1 MLVRKQ
7 AQIQEMSWC
16 VTVSYQPGSKLL
28 LSKRATHG
36 IQWSTRPSPVR
47 RTAAGGRA
55 CCAAGETRYAF
66 QMAPDL
72 TPVEVPET
80 KSIAT
85 IDSAFVIMAEC
96 DCGHRRE
103 LHTLFLRRR
112 LGAGVTIGEVRQ
124 KLRCHLCQARMPVVR
139 VYRQPG

>member
-1 MLVRKQ
+1 M
-7 AQIQEMSWC
+7 AQ
-16 VTVSYQPGSKLL
+16 
-28 LSKRATHG
+28 
-36 IQWSTRPSPVR
+36 
-47 RTAAGGRA
+47 
-55 CCAAGETRYAF
+55 
-66 QMAPDL
+66 DL

-85 IDSAFVIMAEC
+85 IDSTFVIMAEC
-96 DCGHRRE
+96 ECGHRRE

-139 VYRQPG
+139 IYRQPA